1 MVKRNFKEILR
12 PPNCHLWG
20 NVTTI

>member
-20 NVTTI
+20 M